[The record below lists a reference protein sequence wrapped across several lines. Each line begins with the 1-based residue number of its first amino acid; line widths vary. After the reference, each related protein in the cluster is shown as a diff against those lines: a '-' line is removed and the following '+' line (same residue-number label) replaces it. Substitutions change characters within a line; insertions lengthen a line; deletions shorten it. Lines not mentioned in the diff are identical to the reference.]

1 MATLPAFFKK
11 NEADVGTPR
20 ETDAAVRT
28 SRMRPVRDPF
38 QLRPLP
44 HEHLFLYNKRI
55 DNSRLVREADP
66 KSKGACW
73 NAIGA
78 ASVLAILVA
87 SAFAPSVATTI
98 AGYKLEALRIEE
110 RRLLDE
116 HRGLELSEAELL
128 SPARLDQLAQK
139 NNLVAPSSAQVFHL
153 EGKPQ
158 GAVAM
163 AK

>member
-1 MATLPAFFKK
+1 MATLPAFLKK
-11 NEADVGTPR
+11 NEAP
-20 ETDAAVRT
+20 AASPLGADGATR
-28 SRMRPVRDPF
+28 RMRAVRDPF
-38 QLRPLP
+38 QLRALP

-66 KSKGACW
+66 KSRGACW
-73 NAIGA
+73 SAIGA
-78 ASVLAILVA
+78 ACVLGVLLT

-98 AGYKLEALRIEE
+98 SGYKLEALRIEE
-110 RRLLDE
+110 RRLME
-116 HRGLELSEAELL
+116 ERRGLDLQEAQLL
-128 SPARLDQLAQK
+128 SPARLDQLARQ
-139 NNLVAPSSAQVFHL
+139 NNLVAPAPGQVSHL

>member
-1 MATLPAFFKK
+1 MATLSAFLKK
-11 NEADVGTPR
+11 NEAPAASPQGA
-20 ETDAAVRT
+20 DATR
-28 SRMRPVRDPF
+28 RMRAVRDPF
-38 QLRPLP
+38 QLRALP

-66 KSKGACW
+66 KSRGACW
-73 NAIGA
+73 SAIGA
-78 ASVLAILVA
+78 ACVLGVLLT

-98 AGYKLEALRIEE
+98 AGYKVEALRIEE
-110 RRLLDE
+110 RRLME
-116 HRGLELSEAELL
+116 ERRGLDLQEAQLL
-128 SPARLDQLAQK
+128 SPARLDLLARQ
-139 NNLVAPSSAQVFHL
+139 NNLVAPSPGQVSHL

>member
-1 MATLPAFFKK
+1 MATLPTFFKK
-11 NEADVGTPR
+11 NEAEAGVPR
-20 ETDAAVRT
+20 DMDAAVGTARL
-28 SRMRPVRDPF
+28 RPVRDPF

-44 HEHLFLYNKRI
+44 HEHLFLYSKRI

-110 RRLLDE
+110 RRLLEE

-128 SPARLDQLAQK
+128 SPARLDQIAQK

-158 GAVAM
+158 GAVAL

>member
-1 MATLPAFFKK
+1 MATLAALLKK
-11 NEADVGTPR
+11 NDAPAGAPLGAEAAT
-20 ETDAAVRT
+20 RT
-28 SRMRPVRDPF
+28 NRLRPVRDPF
-38 QLRPLP
+38 QLRALP

-55 DNSRLVREADP
+55 DNSRLVREPDP
-66 KSKGACW
+66 KSRGACW
-73 NAIGA
+73 SAIGA
-78 ASVLAILVA
+78 ACVLALLLT

-110 RRLLDE
+110 RRLLEE
-116 HRGLELSEAELL
+116 HRGLEVQEAELL
-128 SPARLDQLAQK
+128 SPARLDQLARE
-139 NNLVAPSSAQVFHL
+139 NNLVAPSSGQVFRL

>member
-1 MATLPAFFKK
+1 MATLPAFLKK
-11 NEADVGTPR
+11 NEAPAASPQGA
-20 ETDAAVRT
+20 DAATRK
-28 SRMRPVRDPF
+28 MRAVRDPF
-38 QLRPLP
+38 QLRALP

-66 KSKGACW
+66 KSRGACW
-73 NAIGA
+73 SAIGA
-78 ASVLAILVA
+78 ACVLGVLLT

-98 AGYKLEALRIEE
+98 AGYKLEALRLEE
-110 RRLLDE
+110 RRLMEERRSLD
-116 HRGLELSEAELL
+116 LQEAQLL
-128 SPARLDQLAQK
+128 SPARLDQLARQ
-139 NNLVAPSSAQVFHL
+139 NNLVAPAPGQVSHL

>member
-11 NEADVGTPR
+11 NEEGPEAPQGM
-20 ETDAAVRT
+20 DAANR
-28 SRMRPVRDPF
+28 SNRLRPVRDPF
-38 QLRPLP
+38 QLRALP
-44 HEHLFLYNKRI
+44 YEHLSLYHKRI

-66 KSKGACW
+66 KSHGACW
-73 NAIGA
+73 SAIGA
-78 ASVLAILVA
+78 ACVLAVLLT

-116 HRGLELSEAELL
+116 RRGLDLQEAELL
-128 SPARLDQLAQK
+128 SPARLDQLARQ
-139 NNLVAPSSAQVFHL
+139 NNLVAPTSGQVFHL

>member
-11 NEADVGTPR
+11 NEAPAGTPQGADSANR
-20 ETDAAVRT
+20 A
-28 SRMRPVRDPF
+28 SRLRPVRDPF
-38 QLRPLP
+38 QLRALP

-66 KSKGACW
+66 KSRGACW
-73 NAIGA
+73 SAIGA
-78 ASVLAILVA
+78 ACVLAVLLT

-110 RRLLDE
+110 RRLLEE
-116 HRGLELSEAELL
+116 HRGLDLQEAELL
-128 SPARLDQLAQK
+128 SPARLDQLAQQ
-139 NNLVAPSSAQVFHL
+139 NNLVTPSPGQVQHL
-153 EGKPQ
+153 DGKPQ
-158 GAVAM
+158 GTVAL